1 MGLIADQLQLERKWL
16 SYKIGHKK
24 IYRKDPG
31 MLTKGWEGK
40 DDKQTQKRQKTGY
53 IVKICKLR
61 IIDTKRK
68 RSKGIMP
75 KEYLKRKQLIV
86 F

>member
-1 MGLIADQLQLERKWL
+1 
-16 SYKIGHKK
+16 
-24 IYRKDPG
+24 

-61 IIDTKRK
+61 IIDTERK